1 VEVTQIEQYGDLFRG
16 TAERGG
22 RKKDVEVCGQ
32 FEDFGVMCDFK

>member
-16 TAERGG
+16 IAERGG
-22 RKKDVEVCGQ
+22 GKKDVEVCRE